1 MDSKKKALNAAGVV
15 FFLVAILHLVRLV
28 FRWTVTIG
36 DFTVPIWWSAGLAAI
51 AFALALWMFKSVR

>member
-1 MDSKKKALNAAGVV
+1 MDIKKKALNTAGVI
-15 FFLVAILHLVRLV
+15 FLLAAVLHLMRLI
-28 FRWTVTIG
+28 FRWTVAIG